1 MKTNLGYLSTL
12 LHLFDLFQLVKLN
25 FKIELW
31 SKIMFVTINILNKR
45 ADRTNSNILSK
56 IYKHNYVSFFHIT
69 SWFHNTFFQADT
81 WWQVRIVRRIFHY
94 LLESILEF
102 ICVVGARS
110 EVCVPPHLFCRYASF
125 ALSTG
130 CPKRNFRFDRG
141 TGHNFEQQYDI
152 FVKQM
157 FSWKYFLLK
166 PMTNEDIFLHY

>member
-1 MKTNLGYLSTL
+1 MKTNLGYLSAL

-45 ADRTNSNILSK
+45 ADRTNSNILLK

-102 ICVVGARS
+102 IYVFGGRS
-110 EVCVPPHLFCRYASF
+110 EVCVPPPSFLQICKFCFIHRVSQ
-125 ALSTG
+125 
-130 CPKRNFRFDRG
+130 K
-141 TGHNFEQQYDI
+141 
-152 FVKQM
+152 K
-157 FSWKYFLLK
+157 FSIWSG
-166 PMTNEDIFLHY
+166 NGA